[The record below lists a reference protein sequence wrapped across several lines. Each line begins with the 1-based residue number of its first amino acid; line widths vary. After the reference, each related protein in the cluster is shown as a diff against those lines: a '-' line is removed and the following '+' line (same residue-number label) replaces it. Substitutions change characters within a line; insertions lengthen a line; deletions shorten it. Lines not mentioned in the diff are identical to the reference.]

1 MRFSLIQDALNLK
14 APEDYFAGRTAED
27 ICIPRNLIVFSRK
40 TTRELQRRSFDGYPH
55 HRYVLLFNLMTDGT
69 INIDGIHW
77 RLEPGD
83 AMMVFPYQ
91 FHHFIDL
98 ADTNLLWLFLTFE
111 LELPTAMQA
120 FRHRILKMDKR
131 CHELLARIIDHY
143 QRGQSLI
150 LDPGKVQESRTDP
163 LLLERSNRRLT
174 LDAAIL
180 INHLREQVRQET
192 PEAIQTGNIQGA
204 SNALIRGIQNCLTS
218 NAGSLQSV
226 SDIAKDLNMSES
238 NLRAVFRQQFNISL
252 GAYIKNFRAHQAIQL
267 MQNSQLS
274 FTDIAF
280 ELGFTTLSSFSR
292 FFTNTI
298 GVSPRQYRNSVAK
311 SAES

>member
-1 MRFSLIQDALNLK
+1 MRFSLIQDALKLE
-14 APEDYFAGRTAED
+14 APDDYFAGRSAED

-131 CHELLARIIDHY
+131 CHELLPRIIDHF
-143 QRGQSLI
+143 
-150 LDPGKVQESRTDP
+150 ESGAD
-163 LLLERSNRRLT
+163 ERSNRRLT
-174 LDAAIL
+174 LDSAIL
-180 INHLREQVRQET
+180 INHLREQVRQEV
-192 PEAIQTGNIQGA
+192 PQVMQDGNIQGG
-204 SNALIRGIQNCLTS
+204 SNALIRGIQHCLTS
-218 NAGSLQSV
+218 NAGTLQSV
-226 SDIAKDLNMSES
+226 SDIARDLNMSES

-267 MQNSQLS
+267 MQNSKLS

-311 SAES
+311 RSEG

>member
-1 MRFSLIQDALNLK
+1 MRFSLIQDALKLE
-14 APEDYFAGRTAED
+14 APDDYFAGRSAED

-131 CHELLARIIDHY
+131 CHELLPRIIDHF
-143 QRGQSLI
+143 
-150 LDPGKVQESRTDP
+150 ESGAD
-163 LLLERSNRRLT
+163 ERSNRRLT
-174 LDAAIL
+174 LDSAIL
-180 INHLREQVRQET
+180 INHLREQVRQEV
-192 PEAIQTGNIQGA
+192 PQAMQDGNIQGG
-204 SNALIRGIQNCLTS
+204 SNALIRGIQHCLTS
-218 NAGSLQSV
+218 NAGTLQSV
-226 SDIAKDLNMSES
+226 SDIARDLNMSES

-267 MQNSQLS
+267 MQNSKLS

-311 SAES
+311 RSEG

>member
-1 MRFSLIQDALNLK
+1 
-14 APEDYFAGRTAED
+14 
-27 ICIPRNLIVFSRK
+27 
-40 TTRELQRRSFDGYPH
+40 
-55 HRYVLLFNLMTDGT
+55 MTDGT

-98 ADTNLLWLFLTFE
+98 ADANLLWLFLTFE

-143 QRGQSLI
+143 RRGQALI
-150 LDPGKVQESRTDP
+150 LDKHVKNQGLTPSSLPDKNPCQESRPDP
-163 LLLERSNRRLT
+163 FLLAQNVKNQGLTPFSLERYNRRLT

-180 INHLREQVRQET
+180 INHLREQVRQEV
-192 PEAIQTGNIQGA
+192 PEAMEAGNVKGA
-204 SNALIRGIQNCLTS
+204 SNALIRGIQNCLSS

-226 SDIAKDLNMSES
+226 SDIARDLNMSES

-267 MQNSQLS
+267 MQNPRLS

-311 SAES
+311 RAKG

>member
-1 MRFSLIQDALNLK
+1 MRFSLIQDALKLQP
-14 APEDYFAGRTAED
+14 PEDYFAGRSAED

-55 HRYVLLFNLMTDGT
+55 HRYVLLFNLMTKGT

-98 ADTNLLWLFLTFE
+98 EDTNLLWLFLTFE
-111 LELPTAMQA
+111 LELPTAMQS
-120 FRHRILKMDKR
+120 FRHRILKTDKR

-143 QRGQSLI
+143 EKGS
-150 LDPGKVQESRTDP
+150 E
-163 LLLERSNRRLT
+163 ERPNRRLT
-174 LDAAIL
+174 LDTAML
-180 INHLREQVRQET
+180 INHLREHVRIEVPET
-192 PEAIQTGNIQGA
+192 MQTGNIKGG
-204 SNALIRGIQNCLTS
+204 SNALIRNIQHCLTS

-226 SDIAKDLNMSES
+226 SDLAQDLNMSES
-238 NLRAVFRQQFNISL
+238 NLRAVFRQQFSISL

-267 MQNSQLS
+267 MQNSALS

-311 SAES
+311 SADG

>member
-1 MRFSLIQDALNLK
+1 MRFSLIQDALRLK
-14 APEDYFAGRTAED
+14 APDDYFAGRSAED

-40 TTRELQRRSFDGYPH
+40 TTRDLQRRSFDGYPH

-131 CHELLARIIDHY
+131 CHELLARIIDHF
-143 QRGQSLI
+143 
-150 LDPGKVQESRTDP
+150 ESGTD
-163 LLLERSNRRLT
+163 ERSNRRLT
-174 LDAAIL
+174 LDSAIL
-180 INHLREQVRQET
+180 INHLREQVRQEL
-192 PEAIQTGNIQGA
+192 PEAMETGNIKGA

-226 SDIAKDLNMSES
+226 SDIARDLNMSES

-267 MQNSQLS
+267 MQNSRLS

-311 SAES
+311 SAKE

>member
-1 MRFSLIQDALNLK
+1 MRFSLLQDALNLS
-14 APEDYFAGRTAED
+14 APDDYFSGRTAED

-40 TTRELQRRSFDGYPH
+40 TTQELQRRSFDGYPH
-55 HRYVLLFNLMTDGT
+55 HRYVLLFNLMTEGT
-69 INIDGIHW
+69 MNLDGIHW

-98 ADTNLLWLFLTFE
+98 ADTNLVWLFLTFE

-143 QRGQSLI
+143 KKGQSL
-150 LDPGKVQESRTDP
+150 LLGSNVNNQELTPFSV
-163 LLLERSNRRLT
+163 ERYNRRLT
-174 LDAAIL
+174 LDSAML
-180 INHLREQVRQET
+180 INHLREQVRHEVSET
-192 PEAIQTGNIQGA
+192 MQGGNIKGS
-204 SNALIRGIQNCLTS
+204 SNALIRGIQDSLTS
-218 NAGSLQSV
+218 NPGTLQSV
-226 SDIAKDLNMSES
+226 SDIARALNMSES

-267 MQNSQLS
+267 MQNSRLS

-280 ELGFTTLSSFSR
+280 ELGFTTFSSFPR
-292 FFTNTI
+292 FFANTI
-298 GVSPRQYRNSVAK
+298 GESPRQYRNSVTK
-311 SAES
+311 SVKG